1 MEASSSS
8 VPCCLTFTEGSS
20 SSGPPTAPQFD
31 PGDYAEDDDIPAFAA
46 KLEMDAPALMAGDFV
61 PDAALGTVT
70 ALLEEKRRR
79 DAEKKAEW
87 ICEQVTHEACY
98 IELDSD

>member
-31 PGDYAEDDDIPAFAA
+31 PGDYAEDDDIPALAA
-46 KLEMDAPALMAGDFV
+46 KLEMVAPALMAGDFV
-61 PDAALGTVT
+61 PTWPWA
-70 ALLEEKRRR
+70 R
-79 DAEKKAEW
+79 
-87 ICEQVTHEACY
+87 
-98 IELDSD
+98 